1 MFFNL
6 AACSLSLLVLLQCWT
21 LLVCGFRLT
30 PSYQPHQ
37 NRALTLFSSTSE
49 DDARCYGPLS
59 STFTELSDEMGGSGR
74 AAVIWDCLRAGIDPN
89 LYYRNDSGID
99 SSDKAIVESWLEAMS
114 ADFDANDISLTK
126 NDLLGKRRDQGL
138 GADALS
144 RLQKLMKQCR
154 SSAACADDSVTE
166 SIHTIE
172 NSIGSIS
179 HIKVSADGT
188 TKLLLRLARGY
199 EVESVIIPWLDK
211 GFSTVCVSSQLGCAQ
226 ACRFC
231 ATGKMGKMADL
242 TAEEILCQIY
252 FANKVCRIVSSIA
265 AAGDS
270 ATTLPPCDNVV
281 LMGMGEPADN
291 AVAVVRA
298 VSTMADRRMFSL
310 AQSKIT
316 VSTVAPNPSAFTTL
330 GSSPAALAW
339 SVHAVDD
346 SLRKELVP
354 TTKFSMEELKE
365 GLVEALKS
373 RSKKLRRTMLE
384 VALIDSVN
392 DSEKDA
398 KLLISLAQSIMTDV
412 EGSKVVVNLI
422 PFNDIGHPTY
432 RTPSMEKVLGFQ
444 KIITDGGVLCYVRTT
459 RGDEENAACGQLAT
473 SRSK

>member
-1 MFFNL
+1 
-6 AACSLSLLVLLQCWT
+6 
-21 LLVCGFRLT
+21 VCGFRLT

-37 NRALTLFSSTSE
+37 NRALKLFSSTAE
-49 DDARCYGPLS
+49 DDAHCYGPLS

-126 NDLLGKRRDQGL
+126 NDLLGKRKDQGL

-211 GFSTVCVSSQLGCAQ
+211 GFSTVCVSSQVGCAQ

-354 TTKFSMEELKE
+354 TTKFSMEELKD

-398 KLLISLAQSIMTDV
+398 KLLISLAQSIMADV

>member
-1 MFFNL
+1 M
-6 AACSLSLLVLLQCWT
+6 
-21 LLVCGFRLT
+21 VCLI

-37 NRALTLFSSTSE
+37 NRALKLFSSTSE
-49 DDARCYGPLS
+49 DDEHCYGPLS
-59 STFTELSDEMGGSGR
+59 STFNELSDHMGGSGR

-99 SSDKAIVESWLEAMS
+99 SSDKAIIECWLEAMS
-114 ADFDANDISLTK
+114 ADFGANDISLSK
-126 NDLLGKRRDQGL
+126 NDLLGKRKDQGL
-138 GADALS
+138 GAGALS
-144 RLQKLMKQCR
+144 RLQELMKQCR
-154 SSAACADDSVTE
+154 SDDSDAE
-166 SIHTIE
+166 SIYTIE

-188 TKLLLRLARGY
+188 TKLLVRLGRGY
-199 EVESVIIPWLDK
+199 EVESVIIPWLDR
-211 GFSTVCVSSQLGCAQ
+211 GFSTVCVSSQVGCAQ

-231 ATGKMGKMADL
+231 ATGKMGKMSDL
-242 TAEEILCQIY
+242 TADEILCQIY
-252 FANKVCRIVSSIA
+252 YANKVCRIVSSIA
-265 AAGDS
+265 EAGDS
-270 ATTLPPCDNVV
+270 ATSLPPCDNVV

-291 AVAVVRA
+291 AMNVVRA

-354 TTKFSMEELKE
+354 TTKFSIEELKE
-365 GLVEALKS
+365 GLVKALKS

-384 VALIDSVN
+384 VALIDGVN

-398 KLLISLAQSIMTDV
+398 KLLVSLARSIMADV

-422 PFNDIGHPTY
+422 PFNDIGHPKY
-432 RTPSMEKVLGFQ
+432 RTPSEENVLGFQ
-444 KIITDGGVLCYVRTT
+444 KIITDGDVLCYVRTT